1 MWFQKFT
8 FLFTFTHR
16 QQPFT
21 SSWHHKE
28 ENFEVLFLR
37 SQGKC
42 VFSHDFIVI
51 PPLSFTPLPIPPA
64 AIFHFGSPKA
74 TTSSSPTAHRP
85 PPLLLPSTLITLLL
99 HPLLLGHSDFTVRG
113 CSVPPVWSCRDLIQ
127 RTQPFK
133 TAFIVLFV
141 SPCRPGIYF
150 QSKLQCFNCTSWF
163 SLVSTFWCL
172 LGLCKEWD
180 HVCINASCFDSY
192 LPFGFPLVF
201 PLCPKPLARLTVS
214 SC

>member
-1 MWFQKFT
+1 MYLFYWF
-8 FLFTFTHR
+8 HCH
-16 QQPFT
+16 
-21 SSWHHKE
+21 SS
-28 ENFEVLFLR
+28 VLY
-37 SQGKC
+37 
-42 VFSHDFIVI
+42 
-51 PPLSFTPLPIPPA
+51 
-64 AIFHFGSPKA
+64 
-74 TTSSSPTAHRP
+74 SSSHSPSCHFPFWLSHSYHQLITHRP
-85 PPLLLPSTLITLLL
+85 PPPLPSTLITLLLLLL

-127 RTQPFK
+127 KTQPLK
-133 TAFIVLFV
+133 TFTVLFV
-141 SPCRPGIYF
+141 SPYRPDIYF
-150 QSKLQCFNCTSWF
+150 QSKLRCFSCTSWF

-192 LPFGFPLVF
+192 LPFGSPLVF